1 MFESCGGCCLA
12 LVLIPLL
19 CCGALVLGV
28 YYVNT
33 NGPDAPLSDNF
44 RASPAEAQ
52 ALDNEIA
59 RATNDARSMRWFALS
74 FTERQLSS
82 WIALE
87 GQDFAEAQGHNMP
100 FENMQVG
107 LDDGQMTFY
116 GEIKQVGLT
125 LPLAV
130 VIEPKADSENQI
142 ELDIVSADVGGLKV
156 PAFVLENV
164 QAQLTDRLIKP
175 FDDLPG
181 TYFIYPDSLSIQDGV
196 FVVQGGVNLN

>member
-19 CCGALVLGV
+19 CIGAIVLGV

-33 NGPDAPLSDNF
+33 QGPDAPLSDRF

-82 WIALE
+82 WLALE
-87 GQDFAEAQGHNMP
+87 GQDFAEAQGHSLP
-100 FENMQVG
+100 FRNMQVG

-116 GEIKQVGLT
+116 GEIEQVGLAV
-125 LPLAV
+125 PLAV
-130 VIEPKADSENQI
+130 VIEPKANRDNQI
-142 ELDIVSADVGGLKV
+142 ELDIVSANVGGLRV
-156 PAFVLENV
+156 PDFVLENV

-175 FDDLPG
+175 FDELPG
-181 TYFIYPDSLSIQDGV
+181 SYFIYPESLSIQDGV
-196 FVVQGGVNLN
+196 FVVQGGLR

>member
-19 CCGALVLGV
+19 CIGAIVLGV

-33 NGPDAPLSDNF
+33 QGPDAPLSDRF
-44 RASPAEAQ
+44 RANPAEAQ

-82 WIALE
+82 WLALE
-87 GQDFAEAQGHNMP
+87 GQDFAEAQGHSLP
-100 FENMQVG
+100 FRNMQVG

-116 GEIKQVGLT
+116 GEIEQVGLAV
-125 LPLAV
+125 PLAV
-130 VIEPKADSENQI
+130 VIEPKANRDNQI
-142 ELDIVSADVGGLKV
+142 ELDIVSANVGGLRV
-156 PAFVLENV
+156 PDFVLENV

-181 TYFIYPDSLSIQDGV
+181 SYFIYPESLSIQDGV
-196 FVVQGGVNLN
+196 FVVQGGLR